1 MCIRDSYYGLEGFHE
16 GTILENNIRELTNE
30 EKRLLKNNDWYS
42 LPRDFYDVQPFT

>member
-1 MCIRDSYYGLEGFHE
+1 MLLEGFHE

-42 LPRDFYDVQPFT
+42 LPRDFLRCTTIYIKFNK